1 MQPFLVLRCTELP
14 DPVERPFTISGCI
27 AIWLHMDDPVPPF
40 LPGEFG
46 GKSDFER
53 FVEVEKALA
62 DNWDV
67 SEIPKPETLFSILTD
82 HFPDAVAISS
92 ITSAIIVEFQEV
104 SQEAWAEK
112 LESLPWAFKNIP
124 HILKYLNGP
133 IANAKSKQ
141 LEVPNPRFL
150 DINTAAKVLIPS
162 SQVKLMDQ
170 FYIDSFVTGRQ
181 FFSCVGCRVLRARG
195 QTPDDEYITM
205 HQGIY
210 ATNNPEI
217 LGSPELRSGI
227 CGSALVRMRR
237 AREKSNCLDDGEVCG
252 IMRTDLAM
260 KDSTGVTVYCL
271 ADPMDPLIDDK

>member
-1 MQPFLVLRCTELP
+1 
-14 DPVERPFTISGCI
+14 
-27 AIWLHMDDPVPPF
+27 MDDPVPPF

-46 GKSDFER
+46 GKSDFDR

-67 SEIPKPETLFSILTD
+67 SEILKPETLLSILTD

-195 QTPDDEYITM
+195 QTPDGEYITM